1 MILLPGPI
9 PTPVL
14 SPEGRGPAG
23 MGRYAS
29 LDTWDGRF
37 TFGTEAD

>member
-1 MILLPGPI
+1 MKLVPGPI

-14 SPEGRGPAG
+14 SPEVRGPAG

-29 LDTWDGRF
+29 LD
-37 TFGTEAD
+37 A